1 MARSQEKAH
10 NLMNKWITAKHRMR
24 LGQTAHRPLSAYE
37 CKTASECLYWRQD
50 VVKELEKKL
59 SQIQNPNLPEN
70 TIRDLNDEV
79 NRLVRSRGHWEHR
92 IRELG
97 GVILDA
103 ADQNTGDDDPGSA
116 LFIGGSNTYK
126 YYGAAKN
133 LPEVKLL
140 LKKEPEDIP
149 KKGRYELYD
158 SITPAYYGFGD
169 EEDGRLLLEEAEAEA
184 EAIEK
189 EVSEWK
195 KIQALKMENGG

>member
-1 MARSQEKAH
+1 
-10 NLMNKWITAKHRMR
+10 MNR
-24 LGQTAHRPLSAYE
+24 
-37 CKTASECLYWRQD
+37 
-50 VVKELEKKL
+50 
-59 SQIQNPNLPEN
+59 
-70 TIRDLNDEV
+70 
-79 NRLVRSRGHWEHR
+79 
-92 IRELG
+92 
-97 GVILDA
+97 
-103 ADQNTGDDDPGSA
+103 
-116 LFIGGSNTYK
+116 

-140 LKKEPEDIP
+140 LKKEPEDVGVVGGCEEQIP

-195 KIQALKMENGG
+195 KIQALKMENGGCDVCWRELEMAPNLPRF